1 MDHCALHCSLCLVH
15 YIKRG
20 STISISIIILIL
32 MLFPSIFNTYS
43 SWQRSDYCCIIQSHH
58 QPDTPIHVVV
68 IKVVLRSHKEMTP
81 FFCIYLL
88 SFATQLYPLLFKVWV
103 AYEENE
109 EDLEKASIP
118 CEDVHNILEEVRL
131 RDERS
136 SKRCKA
142 WLCLPAEPKLK
153 ADILFPACEFDC
165 RLNIRTSKS
174 QMQIC

>member
-1 MDHCALHCSLCLVH
+1 
-15 YIKRG
+15 
-20 STISISIIILIL
+20 
-32 MLFPSIFNTYS
+32 MLFLSIFNTYS
-43 SWQRSDYCCIIQSHH
+43 SSQRSDYSCIIQSHN
-58 QPDTPIHVVV
+58 QSDAPIHVLV
-68 IKVVLRSHKEMTP
+68 IKVVLPRHKEMTP
-81 FFCIYLL
+81 IFCIYLL
-88 SFATQLYPLLFKVWV
+88 SSTTQLYPCLFKVWV

-131 RDERS
+131 RDKRS

-174 QMQIC
+174 QVQIC